1 MSQGQSSLMD
11 LIPVTSLHNM
21 NVDTMEN
28 SDLAF
33 CTYHEDGTS
42 IQQTAYS
49 HMHQAYEN
57 SSRLPAMSLPS
68 LTLGE

>member
-11 LIPVTSLHNM
+11 LIPVASLHN
-21 NVDTMEN
+21 MEN

>member
-1 MSQGQSSLMD
+1 MD

-49 HMHQAYEN
+49 ATCIKHMKILAVYLRCH
-57 SSRLPAMSLPS
+57 SRL
-68 LTLGE
+68 